1 MPPFSPLP
9 ILRARPVT
17 GRLSRDMLRP
27 TAMQPR
33 GWRAVSGRFLEA
45 R

>member
-1 MPPFSPLP
+1 MPPFSSLSARCARTGPLRNVFRP
-9 ILRARPVT
+9 IAT
-17 GRLSRDMLRP
+17 
-27 TAMQPR
+27 QPR